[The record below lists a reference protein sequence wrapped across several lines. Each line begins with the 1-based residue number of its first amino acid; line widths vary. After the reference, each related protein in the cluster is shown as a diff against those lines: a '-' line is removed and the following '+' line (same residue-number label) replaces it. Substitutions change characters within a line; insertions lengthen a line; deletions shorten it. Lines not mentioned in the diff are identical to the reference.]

1 MYIQHRKMQ
10 DFIDYIKLIE
20 AQANNQVMPNK
31 VVKSRKSKYSSKKIV
46 RGRSYNLKML
56 KK

>member
-1 MYIQHRKMQ
+1 MYIQHRMMQ

-20 AQANNQVMPNK
+20 AQANNQIMPNK

>member
-1 MYIQHRKMQ
+1 MYIQHRMMQ

-31 VVKSRKSKYSSKKIV
+31 VVKSRKSKYSSKEIV